1 LLLTGSVTN
10 RKRNFLEITQEILR
24 TLDENNDDPIAIT
37 SLMYVIN
44 ITSSITFHSKL
55 EPLLQAGYI
64 EAPLKNKY
72 KITDR
77 GREYLKI
84 LDQAIHPYIQLL
96 SKKK

>member
-1 LLLTGSVTN
+1 MTGSVNN
-10 RKRNFLEITQEILR
+10 RKRNFLEITREILR
-24 TLDENNDDPIAIT
+24 TLDENPTPIAIT

-44 ITSSITFHSKL
+44 ITSYITFHSKL
-55 EPLLQAGYI
+55 EPLLKAGYI
-64 EAPLKNKY
+64 QAPSKNKY

-96 SKKK
+96 GNNNKK